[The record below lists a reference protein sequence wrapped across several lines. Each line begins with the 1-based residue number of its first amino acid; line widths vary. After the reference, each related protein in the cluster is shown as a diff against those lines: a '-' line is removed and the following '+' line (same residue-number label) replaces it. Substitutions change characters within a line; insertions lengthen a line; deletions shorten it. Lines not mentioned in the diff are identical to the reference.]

1 MATPI
6 SSFSDGTAN
15 DVTVTKST
23 IHSLQALDFATKL
36 DNQADCLAKGKEVIS
51 EESFL
56 TKCFT
61 QSAPSTDL
69 TPFLSAKDLSQR
81 DMALDALA
89 KYASGLKELSTV
101 DKAKD
106 VNDASKDISDHVTSI
121 NTNIAGMPGVTNP
134 VNKGVLSGIAELAGS
149 LVNVYVGHKRDEA
162 LEAALTKANPAIHDL
177 CNLLAKEFEKPNGVF
192 YTQLENS
199 YNEQVGL
206 IESQFKE
213 AKNYSDKF
221 NYAKKLGILM
231 QKREVALN
239 LYAAI
244 SSSYMK
250 LAEAHEALLSQLK
263 TGVSANSKID
273 EFKAEI
279 NNIQS
284 LYNQLNDKF

>member
-1 MATPI
+1 
-6 SSFSDGTAN
+6 
-15 DVTVTKST
+15 
-23 IHSLQALDFATKL
+23 
-36 DNQADCLAKGKEVIS
+36 
-51 EESFL
+51 
-56 TKCFT
+56 
-61 QSAPSTDL
+61 
-69 TPFLSAKDLSQR
+69 
-81 DMALDALA
+81 MALDALA